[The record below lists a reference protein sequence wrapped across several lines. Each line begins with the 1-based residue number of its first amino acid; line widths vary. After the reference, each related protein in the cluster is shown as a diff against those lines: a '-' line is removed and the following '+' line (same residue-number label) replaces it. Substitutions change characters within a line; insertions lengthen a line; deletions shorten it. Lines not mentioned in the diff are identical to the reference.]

1 MEAAVI
7 PAEIQQKAAG
17 IVEKAAS
24 HVVVDQESYDIAT
37 NTLKGLKAMMKEI
50 EATFDPIAK
59 KAHDA
64 WKEVLAQKKR
74 HIEPLETADKILRRK
89 ASDWFAE
96 QERARREAERRA
108 LEEARRKAEE
118 EQIARAQLLQDSG
131 ATELAESVISQ
142 PVKVGP
148 VKVNA
153 PAPDKNGVGFRE
165 VWTFEIVDASLIP
178 REFLIPDEAAIR
190 KHAQTMKGKANI
202 PGVRVFARKDAI
214 VR

>member
-17 IVEKAAS
+17 IVEKAKA
-24 HVVVDQESYDIAT
+24 HAVVDQESYDIAT

-89 ASDWFAE
+89 AADWFAE
-96 QERARREAERRA
+96 QDRIRREAERQA

-118 EQIARAQLLQDSG
+118 EQIARAQFLQDAG
-131 ATELAESVISQ
+131 ALELAEKVIEQ

-148 VKVNA
+148 VKVAA

-165 VWTFEIVDASLIP
+165 VWTFEIVDASLLP
-178 REFLIPDEAAIR
+178 REFLIPDEVAIR
-190 KHAQTMKGKANI
+190 KRVQAMKGETNI
-202 PGVRVFARKDAI
+202 PGVKVSVRKEAI